1 MAMFF
6 SCQNDMKSIQQM
18 DIIHKFPQGEAI
30 DFRLVYTDSAKVVAV
45 LTSPKNDD
53 YTNQQFPYSEFPKG
67 VIVDFYDEKNNKNT
81 IKANYGIIYVKTQM
95 VELRDSVE
103 LITFDG
109 KKLKTNQ
116 LFWDQKSDWIFTE
129 KSFTFTDTIRG
140 TVMNGVGMDFNKAF
154 STVKAHRT
162 AGILALPDEKEGT
175 ETSTNAEIN
184 Q

>member
-95 VELRDSVE
+95 VELR
-103 LITFDG
+103 
-109 KKLKTNQ
+109 Q
-116 LFWDQKSDWIFTE
+116 C
-129 KSFTFTDTIRG
+129 
-140 TVMNGVGMDFNKAF
+140 
-154 STVKAHRT
+154 
-162 AGILALPDEKEGT
+162 
-175 ETSTNAEIN
+175 
-184 Q
+184 